1 MRFLVELH
9 GGLLRLLVLL
19 CALWGAAPAHAQTG
33 FDRLGGDY
41 LRFEVRTGDPD
52 VCAARCERDARCR
65 AWSFSYPR
73 TAAGAATCWLKNQV
87 PPRTE
92 NNCCVSGVRG
102 AGVIEPRTGPTEFSV
117 DRLGGDYRMIELP
130 ADGTAASC
138 EAACRGDNRCRAFT
152 FVRPG
157 YISQA
162 PRCYL
167 KDKIT
172 RPRHKPCCI
181 SGVVK

>member
-1 MRFLVELH
+1 MRFLVTSWH
-9 GGLLRLLVLL
+9 VRGLLALV
-19 CALWGAAPAHAQTG
+19 CLWLGAGVAQAQTG
-33 FDRLGGDY
+33 YDRFGGDY
-41 LRFEVRTGDPD
+41 TRFEVRNGDPA

-73 TAAGAATCWLKNQV
+73 TAAGAATCWLKNVV
-87 PPRTE
+87 PPRIE
-92 NNCCVSGVRG
+92 NKCCVSGVRG
-102 AGVIEPRTGPTEFSV
+102 AGVIEPRQGAVEFSI
-117 DRLGGDYRMIELP
+117 DRLGGDYRYIDLP
-130 ADGTAASC
+130 ADSTDATC
-138 EAACRGDNRCRAFT
+138 EAACKGENRCRAWT

-172 RPRHKPCCI
+172 RPRAKPCCI
-181 SGVVK
+181 SGVVR